1 MTAVVDSE
9 PGCEHKFGLGS
20 DAFGSIDLD
29 PDPKP
34 EELSILSEG
43 IEASHGD

>member
-1 MTAVVDSE
+1 M
-9 PGCEHKFGLGS
+9 FGYIGS
-20 DAFGSIDLD
+20 LDLD

>member
-1 MTAVVDSE
+1 MRSV
-9 PGCEHKFGLGS
+9 
-20 DAFGSIDLD
+20 DLD

-43 IEASHGD
+43 IEALMELERLYYRSQQK